1 MISPFA
7 EIRHD
12 SAVRL
17 ILCPDWAVGHTLTAP
32 SLAMWIVL
40 WSGVWIAVWFVERIV
55 GETKLTGK

>member
-1 MISPFA
+1 MILQCALFCA
-7 EIRHD
+7 RTG
-12 SAVRL
+12 L
-17 ILCPDWAVGHTLTAP
+17 WGGHTLTTP